1 MNYFLDTSSLVKIY
15 HREVGTPEVLALY
28 QNSECNLIISELCRI
43 EFTST
48 VYRKHRENRL
58 NFKAF
63 KALLNKFQEDLD
75 SRYEVLRF
83 SSLVTVEAETLL
95 HRYAEKHSLEIARQP
110 PVCLF
115 QGLWRG
121 NGPVCLFGLQTQR
134 SGQTRGFSGD
144 DPVNARGRA
153 AAFGSTQ
160 GRRRGN
166 PAQGTDARRR
176 EMGLDGR
183 VCAGSTTQDTRNRA
197 SLKHTPLCSTT
208 TGGVSA
214 QGRAPQVRPSCVP
227 ESRTT

>member
-95 HRYAEKHSLEIARQP
+95 HRYAEKHSLKSLDSLQFAFFKAYGEATDLF
-110 PVCLF
+110 VCSDSKLSDLVKREGF
-115 QGLWRG
+115 QVMI
-121 NGPVCLFGLQTQR
+121 P
-134 SGQTRGFSGD
+134 
-144 DPVNARGRA
+144 
-153 AAFGSTQ
+153 
-160 GRRRGN
+160 
-166 PAQGTDARRR
+166 
-176 EMGLDGR
+176 
-183 VCAGSTTQDTRNRA
+183 
-197 SLKHTPLCSTT
+197 
-208 TGGVSA
+208 
-214 QGRAPQVRPSCVP
+214 
-227 ESRTT
+227 